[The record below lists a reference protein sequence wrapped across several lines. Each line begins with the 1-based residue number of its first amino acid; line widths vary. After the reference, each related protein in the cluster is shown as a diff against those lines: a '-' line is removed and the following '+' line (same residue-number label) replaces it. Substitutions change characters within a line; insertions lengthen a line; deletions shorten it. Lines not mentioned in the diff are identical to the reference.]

1 LSRGSRLDHSEEAPH
16 RLLSSRELARDGRL
30 ALVLDEVEWPGGDRG
45 VYRWFQATSAAFIV
59 PVFED
64 GSTML
69 VRQWR
74 YPWRETSWEV
84 PAGTLEED
92 EEPLAGARRELAEE
106 TGMRA
111 QRWTPLGVMRPSA
124 LMNSRQFLFLAE
136 GVSEAERAL
145 EAYERDM
152 ITRRLPLAE
161 AVTEA
166 LEGGIAH
173 ATAASALC
181 LAAYALRLLRV

>member
-1 LSRGSRLDHSEEAPH
+1 LSRGSRLDHSEAAPH

-92 EEPLAGARRELAEE
+92 EDPLAGARRELAEE
-106 TGMRA
+106 TGLHA
-111 QRWTPLGVMRPSA
+111 ERWTPLGVMRPSA

-145 EAYERDM
+145 EAYERDL

-161 AVTEA
+161 ALTEA

-173 ATAASALC
+173 ATAVSALC
-181 LAAYALRLLRV
+181 RAAYALKLL